1 MTADDASGTVRSV
14 DETMMMILGNDDM
27 MIRSARRFEPRRG
40 RRDDGDK
47 SAGGYFASEEE
58 RGVGNLGGFMRH
70 AIARVRHRSQ
80 SQNNSCVHD
89 EHPPNSL
96 SFLPSWRFAK
106 GRARH
111 FDWSIL
117 ESFCREMAAFRR
129 RGGDDETA
137 PDKLSRHVDRIRDH
151 SDAALDTMGCGASAP
166 VSAATPVEKAP
177 ESSTGTT
184 RAPSLPRRDHFAPST
199 CLIRAPTDASLTDTP
214 LPTPRHPPSSLAG
227 RKASDED
234 KPWKRAPKKTPS
246 KVRVVPAESLLAD
259 NLDDDGPPQVSLV
272 VASVSRAGAEPST
285 KRPNQDACAAHPR
298 DFATTSGAFFSVLDG
313 HGPHGHHVARL
324 ARERIPGWLVEDPKR
339 RALLREDP
347 SAALR
352 RAFVAVDAELTES
365 GIDVQ
370 LSGAAVV
377 VCHVRGRRLTT
388 AWVGDCRAVLGRESD
403 GVLSA
408 VALTRDHTP
417 DDAGER
423 ARIEK
428 MGGRVAAMLDGL
440 DDDGKPLEVG
450 PLRVWQSRAWV
461 PGLAHVAIGWATL
474 TARAPAWWRTV
485 RRRTEARRRGRS
497 VASSSRAMGSGNT
510 CPTTRR
516 S

>member
-1 MTADDASGTVRSV
+1 
-14 DETMMMILGNDDM
+14 
-27 MIRSARRFEPRRG
+27 
-40 RRDDGDK
+40 
-47 SAGGYFASEEE
+47 
-58 RGVGNLGGFMRH
+58 
-70 AIARVRHRSQ
+70 
-80 SQNNSCVHD
+80 
-89 EHPPNSL
+89 
-96 SFLPSWRFAK
+96 
-106 GRARH
+106 
-111 FDWSIL
+111 
-117 ESFCREMAAFRR
+117 MAAFRR
-129 RGGDDETA
+129 RGDDETA

-151 SDAALDTMGCGASAP
+151 PDAALDTMGCGASAP

-214 LPTPRHPPSSLAG
+214 LPTPRHPPPPLAG

-352 RAFVAVDAELTES
+352 RALVAVDAELTES

-450 PLRVWQSRAWV
+450 PLRVWQSRARGC
-461 PGLAHVAIGWATL
+461 PDSPRRDRWAT
-474 TARAPAWWRTV
+474 
-485 RRRTEARRRGRS
+485 RRRGRS
-497 VASSSRAMGSGNT
+497 AWWRNRPSTDRGSSTRTIGSSSSRAMGSGNT